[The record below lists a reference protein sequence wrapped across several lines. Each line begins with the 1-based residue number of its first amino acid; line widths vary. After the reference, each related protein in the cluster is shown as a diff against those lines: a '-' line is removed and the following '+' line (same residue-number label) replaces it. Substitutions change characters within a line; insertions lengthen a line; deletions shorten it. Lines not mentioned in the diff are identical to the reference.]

1 MHWMMLDGLRIMIT
15 NMAPETK
22 EYLYNEL
29 SRILIALEDG
39 EIHEVEQSLRVLI
52 EEIAYS

>member
-1 MHWMMLDGLRIMIT
+1 MT
-15 NMAPETK
+15 PEVK

>member
-1 MHWMMLDGLRIMIT
+1 MT
-15 NMAPETK
+15 PEVK

-39 EIHEVEQSLRVLI
+39 EIHEVEQSLQILI
-52 EEIAYS
+52 EEIKYS